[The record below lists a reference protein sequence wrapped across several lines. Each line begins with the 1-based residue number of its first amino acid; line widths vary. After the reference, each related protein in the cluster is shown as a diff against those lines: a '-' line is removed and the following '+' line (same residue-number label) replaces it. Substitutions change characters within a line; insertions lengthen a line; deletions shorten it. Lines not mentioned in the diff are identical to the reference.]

1 MFFKLNQRCVVFAS
15 IEQVYKLYWQLF
27 QKWRTLVMIA
37 WSPDPDI
44 AWSDDVL
51 PRAQEQVG
59 AKSSSF
65 EQLEPVLRRCK
76 HKELVLSQ
84 P

>member
-15 IEQVYKLYWQLF
+15 VEQVQKIYWQLF

-44 AWSDDVL
+44 TWSDDVL
-51 PRAQEQVG
+51 PQAQQQVG
-59 AKSSSF
+59 VKSTSF
-65 EQLEPVLRRCK
+65 EQLEPVLTRWK
-76 HKELVLSQ
+76 HKELVPSQ